1 MGSRSSSSHQLRTQ
15 GLDGNGTTLVA
26 RLQFFGA
33 GWKMVLLDPLQKLLE
48 CGPAGIWPGLSFPLP
63 SHVVN
68 SPVTGL
74 QTQLASLLGSFPELG
89 FLGLLTDFSYLA
101 CSPMACGNILCQQGM
116 SLNRGA
122 QCLPFTW
129 VSPGNL
135 QKEHF
140 TLRTNFSFVF
150 SPGPEPKGWVCPHS
164 EWVFLARLP
173 FLKTLSQ
180 THPKVFLLV
189 TLNPATLTIKVNDQ
203 KPQLENNLNVHSQ
216 TVG

>member
-1 MGSRSSSSHQLRTQ
+1 MVPPWLQDYSSLVRDGRWCCLILCRSFWSVVQQGSGQDSVS
-15 GLDGNGTTLVA
+15 
-26 RLQFFGA
+26 
-33 GWKMVLLDPLQKLLE
+33 
-48 CGPAGIWPGLSFPLP
+48 PLP

-101 CSPMACGNILCQQGM
+101 CSPMACGNILCQQGK

-189 TLNPATLTIKVNDQ
+189 ILNPAMLTIKVNDQ

>member
-1 MGSRSSSSHQLRTQ
+1 MVPPWLQDYSSLVRDGRWCCLILCRSFWSVVQQGSGQDSVS
-15 GLDGNGTTLVA
+15 
-26 RLQFFGA
+26 
-33 GWKMVLLDPLQKLLE
+33 
-48 CGPAGIWPGLSFPLP
+48 PLP

-89 FLGLLTDFSYLA
+89 FLGLLIDFSYLA
-101 CSPMACGNILCQQGM
+101 CSPMACGNILCQQGT
-116 SLNRGA
+116 SLNRGE

-173 FLKTLSQ
+173 FLKALSQ

-189 TLNPATLTIKVNDQ
+189 ILNPAMLTIKVNDQ

>member
-1 MGSRSSSSHQLRTQ
+1 MVQQGSGQDSVS
-15 GLDGNGTTLVA
+15 
-26 RLQFFGA
+26 
-33 GWKMVLLDPLQKLLE
+33 
-48 CGPAGIWPGLSFPLP
+48 PLP

-101 CSPMACGNILCQQGM
+101 CSPMACGNILCQQVK

-164 EWVFLARLP
+164 EWVFLAWLP
-173 FLKTLSQ
+173 LLKALSQ
-180 THPKVFLLV
+180 THPKAFLLV
-189 TLNPATLTIKVNDQ
+189 ILNPAMLTMKVNDQ
-203 KPQLENNLNVHSQ
+203 KPQLENNPNVHSQ

>member
-1 MGSRSSSSHQLRTQ
+1 MVPPWLQDYSSLVQDGRWCCLILCRSFWSVVQQGSGQDSVS
-15 GLDGNGTTLVA
+15 
-26 RLQFFGA
+26 
-33 GWKMVLLDPLQKLLE
+33 
-48 CGPAGIWPGLSFPLP
+48 PLP

-74 QTQLASLLGSFPELG
+74 QIQLTSLLGSFPELG

-101 CSPMACGNILCQQGM
+101 CSPMACGNILCQQGK

-189 TLNPATLTIKVNDQ
+189 ILNPAMLTIKVNDQ

-216 TVG
+216 TVE